1 MLRALLLTLL
11 LPSLTRAELVA
22 LKMAPKTP
30 KGLPQCTSA
39 LKPAADLPRTLGETI
54 RYHLD
59 MDGLSVGVIDF
70 KIMQRGNFSGKPVT
84 EYRSL
89 FKLDALV
96 ATFVPVQGQA
106 AALVPD
112 AGFWPLLAMNRYRL
126 NNSEFE
132 EDVTY
137 EGDGRVVASKRK
149 KDGASKDETRRFNDP
164 ALDFVSAFY
173 MLRSL
178 PPGIDGCTVL
188 YGNQRAYT
196 VWVKSDGKD
205 KVKTPAGFRPAD
217 RYQVRYGSE
226 RSKEIIEGKM
236 WLGEAPMRV
245 PYQAELGGRHRLLA
259 RIHMYD
265 VGQ

>member
-1 MLRALLLTLL
+1 MRQALVFCLLIPWTA
-11 LPSLTRAELVA
+11 RAEVA
-22 LKMAPKTP
+22 TAKAAPKTP
-30 KGLPQCTSA
+30 KGLPQCTSS
-39 LKPAADLPRTLGETI
+39 LKPASDLPRALGETI

-70 KIMQRGNFSGKPVT
+70 KISQRGNYSGKPVT

-96 ATFVPVQGQA
+96 ATFVPVHGQA

-112 AGFWPLLAMNRYRL
+112 AAFWPLLAMNRYRL
-126 NNSEFE
+126 NNSQFE

-137 EGDGRVVASKRK
+137 QGDGRVVASKRK
-149 KDGASKDETRRFNDP
+149 KDGTAKDETRRFTDP

-173 MLRSL
+173 MLRTL
-178 PPGIDGCTVL
+178 PPAIDGCTVL

-196 VWVKSDGKD
+196 VWVKADGKD

-217 RYQVRYGSE
+217 RYNVRYGSE
-226 RSKEIIEGKM
+226 RGKEIIEGKM
-236 WLGEAPMRV
+236 WLGEPPARV
-245 PYQAELGGRHRLLA
+245 PYQAELSGKHRLLA

-265 VGQ
+265 MGQ